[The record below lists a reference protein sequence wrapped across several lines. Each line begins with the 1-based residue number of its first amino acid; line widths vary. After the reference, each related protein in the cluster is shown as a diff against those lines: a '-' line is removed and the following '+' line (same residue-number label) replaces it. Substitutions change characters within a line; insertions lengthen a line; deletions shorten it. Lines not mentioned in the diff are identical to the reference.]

1 MDSNGLA
8 PSNLSQVM
16 YHSKPNF
23 LEVDIDIG
31 SSTVAN
37 NVVRFVLG

>member
-1 MDSNGLA
+1 MDSDGILT
-8 PSNLSQVM
+8 SDLSQVM
-16 YHSKPNF
+16 YHSAPNF